1 MIPALVLFAT
11 LIFVGWSAAYHAKQT
26 ELKRSNNRIKAYQT
40 QYQGA
45 KGETEAIRKKH
56 KQLEIE
62 METLKKRLK
71 HLFETRETAE
81 RQAHEAMERLIS
93 LMFSQSFRCAK
104 CGRFIKTG
112 MANWDMKEL
121 MPYCTEHFTLNE
133 KPDAPEE
140 VSDES

>member
-62 METLKKRLK
+62 MK

-121 MPYCTEHFTLNE
+121 MPYCTEHFPLNE